1 MSMEDDKQY
10 IYIVKLEAFP
20 DVVEVATSSR
30 EAVYKVFKKCKAA
43 GYNYTWLEFRKQV
56 VSAKR
61 FKSGDLDNL

>member
-1 MSMEDDKQY
+1 MEDTKHY
-10 IYIVKLEAFP
+10 VYIVKLEAFP
-20 DVVEVATSSR
+20 DVVEVASSSR
-30 EAVYKVFKKCKAA
+30 EAAYKAFNECKAA